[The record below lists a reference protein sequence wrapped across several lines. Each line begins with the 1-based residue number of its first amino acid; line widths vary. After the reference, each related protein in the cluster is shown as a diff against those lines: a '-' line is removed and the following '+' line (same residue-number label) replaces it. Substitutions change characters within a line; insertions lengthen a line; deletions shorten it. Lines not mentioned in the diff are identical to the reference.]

1 MSGTTDLDKARA
13 DMIVDC
19 IEDVHKPIAG
29 LFSDQLDEA
38 QKVELKLRAA
48 GISDNILGTLIVVMF
63 CIIIKHLSCQTSR
76 Q

>member
-1 MSGTTDLDKARA
+1 MRGTTDLDKARA